1 MLPERGA
8 QFCRDLLQLNRL
20 AGSDGLFNKDENPV
34 LGSLRLHGEDTC
46 IRQNI
51 SGLTRFFD
59 TWNPVLRSVFV
70 TLQNPFVPRI

>member
-8 QFCRDLLQLNRL
+8 QFCRNLLRLNRV

-34 LGSLRLHGEDTC
+34 LGSLGVHGEDTYV
-46 IRQNI
+46 RENI

-59 TWNPVLRSVFV
+59 TWNPVLRSVLV